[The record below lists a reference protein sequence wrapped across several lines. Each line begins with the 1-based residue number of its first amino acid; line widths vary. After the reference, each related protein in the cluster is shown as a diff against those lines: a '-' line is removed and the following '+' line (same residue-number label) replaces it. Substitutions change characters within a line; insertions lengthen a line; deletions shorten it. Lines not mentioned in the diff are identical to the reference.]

1 MKVSAVVRAGLWVGV
16 AALVIGGCGATDRGN
31 VPASEGRATTA
42 AAAGASAA
50 ASPAAPVPL
59 PDLSQMTPS
68 VQQQIREQDA
78 VIARAAQSV
87 DTSASAAAH
96 GAMGTLLLA
105 VQSLDAAARYL
116 ERAQALDPEDARW
129 PYYLGYIAKTN
140 GELDPAMTH
149 FERALA
155 LKPGDV
161 ATRLRLADVFL
172 SKGSNDEAARL
183 FEQVR
188 AQEPQSAAALFG
200 LGRAALGKDAPA
212 EAARHLEQALTLAPR
227 AAAIHYPLALAYREM
242 GNTAKADEHLKQRQE
257 GTVPFPDPLLQQVT
271 ERVDSPATH
280 ESRGI
285 RALDAG
291 DWQGAADQFRKGL
304 ALAPRD
310 PSLGQRLGTALF
322 LMGDSTGARR
332 ELRRVVAESP
342 GFARAHYSLGLL
354 LESDGRMGEAL
365 ERFEEAIRLDPAY
378 IEARLRLASALGRS
392 GRVMDALTQYRDTLQ
407 ADPRIAGA
415 RYAQAVVLARL
426 HRYAEARDLLREGM
440 RLHPDQPSFALGLA
454 RVLAA
459 SSDTAI
465 RNGAEARR
473 LLDRLSDA
481 DRASDGGETIAM
493 VLAEL
498 GVFDGAKAWQR
509 RALDAATQSGRRAAI
524 SGMTETLARYDRG
537 EPSRTPWRADELP

>member
-1 MKVSAVVRAGLWVGV
+1 MRLSRAARATVCGSLT
-16 AALVIGGCGATDRGN
+16 ALLLGGCGAADRDRGGTSDGRPMSAPDAGT
-31 VPASEGRATTA
+31 PAVVSVAT
-42 AAAGASAA
+42 
-50 ASPAAPVPL
+50 PVPL

-68 VQQQIREQDA
+68 VQQQIREQEA
-78 VIARAAQSV
+78 AIARAA
-87 DTSASAAAH
+87 TSADANASAAAH

-116 ERAQALDPEDARW
+116 ERAQALAPEDPRW
-129 PYYLGYIAKTN
+129 PYYLGYIARTS
-140 GELDPAMTH
+140 GALDRAATH

-155 LKPGDV
+155 LKASDV

-172 SKGSNDEAARL
+172 SQGSNDKAVLL
-183 FEQVR
+183 FEQVL

-200 LGRAALGKDAPA
+200 LGRAALGRGAHADAV
-212 EAARHLEQALTLAPR
+212 RHLEQALAIAPQ
-227 AAAIHYPLALAYREM
+227 AAAIHYPLSLAYREL
-242 GNTAKADEHLKQRQE
+242 GDASKADEHLKLRQE

-271 ERVDSPATH
+271 EQPDSPAAY
-280 ESRGI
+280 ESHGI

-291 DWQGAADQFRKGL
+291 DWKAAAEQFRKGL
-304 ALAPRD
+304 ALAPHD

-322 LMGDSTGARR
+322 MMGDATGARR

-354 LESDGRMGEAL
+354 LESDGRIGEAV
-365 ERFEEAIRLDPAY
+365 ERFQEAVRLEPAY
-378 IEARLRLASALGRS
+378 VEARVRLASALGHS
-392 GRVMDALTQYRDTLQ
+392 GRLAEALTQYRETLQ
-407 ADPRIAGA
+407 VDPRIAGA
-415 RYAQAVVLARL
+415 RYAQAIALARL
-426 HRYAEARDLLREGM
+426 RRYAEARDVLREGI

-459 SSDTAI
+459 SPDAAV
-465 RNGAEARR
+465 RNGAEARS

-498 GVFDGAKAWQR
+498 GVFDGAKAWQH
-509 RALDAATQSGRRAAI
+509 RALDAATQSGRRAAAA
-524 SGMTETLARYDRG
+524 GMSETLARYERG
-537 EPSRTPWRADELP
+537 EPSRTPWRPDEVP